1 MSITSRL
8 VTDARALVSLDRLL
22 TTNMLRRHFHAPA
35 PNHSILPNPPPTAPS
50 KASLSVGD
58 EPALLPASDSLAAIG
73 AHCLSLQL
81 SKCQVLQ
88 LDLRQRSDRSSHANA
103 KTASTLLETTCFA
116 DLLLLAYLSTGRTY
130 GGGQTAESQ
139 WGAGEES
146 QAWRALV
153 PPFVKAPPPGKVT
166 REALRY
172 LRLMGALELPSP
184 ALEKQ
189 LLLAYI
195 EHVHPDF
202 PVMELHDFL
211 RRVSDRSGRH
221 GQVSLLLYQSAM
233 FAASAFIKS
242 EYLAAAGFPN
252 RRALRRAIFQAA
264 KLLYDFDYEN
274 DKFTLVQSTFLLS
287 FWYEAP
293 DDSKETWHWS
303 GIAIS
308 QAQALGLHRSNVNAS
323 SVDPVK
329 RRQRRR
335 IWWSCVMR
343 DRQIGLGM
351 SRLIRIKDEDFDI
364 PELHED
370 DFQIETLDDNPVIS
384 RKDCPLVYDVGM
396 QQELAEMCVQ
406 KSKLYVLVGHVL
418 QAVQSFQV
426 ATSNRTRSVAAI
438 IEGNLEIFE
447 SVHRELVA
455 WAAALPKPCRY
466 RTLQRVEIE
475 QGRTAVAM
483 QRTLL
488 HMLYHTTVGKVY
500 HPLVRPPRL
509 ADPRIPAPEP
519 TAEQHIS
526 IEARQK
532 CKVAAAEITRMAAEM
547 HGLDLDRYFPTTGVT
562 VIMPAMLMHL
572 QDVSDPVKE
581 TREEAQ
587 RGFDT
592 CMSVLNTLRETYAAA
607 EFAAVFMDNVIRNK
621 PGLER
626 PGPPTGVPA
635 GPNPGE
641 ALSAAPPSQP
651 YAGQDMSVTMTDAP
665 RAGAYAM
672 IQPRELDGGLRQ
684 QSHGGLHPGL
694 NEMGLANL
702 PVMSQSPMVGGLT
715 SQELHMP
722 ATFPESTT
730 LLAALGTATATTLNG
745 TAGDSAAPD
754 SWPIEVVTHRVTPSD
769 GGSASTSPE
778 NMSEGYTL
786 VGDSSEGIDETT
798 STDFLSAEAFCS
810 MGPGG
815 DISAEGLSFPQF
827 ADDGWQK
834 WLNLPESDM
843 NGDGCWASAPEH
855 IDPGALNPSG
865 AEVFG

>member
-1 MSITSRL
+1 MS
-8 VTDARALVSLDRLL
+8 
-22 TTNMLRRHFHAPA
+22 
-35 PNHSILPNPPPTAPS
+35 PS
-50 KASLSVGD
+50 
-58 EPALLPASDSLAAIG
+58 
-73 AHCLSLQL
+73 
-81 SKCQVLQ
+81 
-88 LDLRQRSDRSSHANA
+88 
-103 KTASTLLETTCFA
+103 
-116 DLLLLAYLSTGRTY
+116 
-130 GGGQTAESQ
+130 
-139 WGAGEES
+139 
-146 QAWRALV
+146 
-153 PPFVKAPPPGKVT
+153 VKAPSPGKVT
-166 REALRY
+166 REGLRY
-172 LRLMGALELPSP
+172 LQLMGALELPSP

-189 LLLAYI
+189 LVLAYI

-202 PVMELHDFL
+202 PVLELHDFL

-242 EYLAAAGFPN
+242 EYLSAAGFPN

-264 KLLYDFDYEN
+264 KLLHDFDYEN
-274 DKFTLVQSTFLLS
+274 DKFTLVQSTLLLS

-308 QAQALGLHRSNVNAS
+308 QAQALGLHRSTVNAS
-323 SVDPVK
+323 NVDPVR

-370 DFQIETLDDNPVIS
+370 DFQIETLDDNSLIS

-396 QQELAEMCVQ
+396 QQQLAEMCVQ
-406 KSKLYVLVGHVL
+406 KAKLYVLVGHVL

-426 ATSNRTRSVAAI
+426 ATGNRTRSVAAI

-447 SVHRELVA
+447 GVHRKLVA
-455 WAAALPKPCRY
+455 WAAALPTPCRY
-466 RTLQRVEIE
+466 RSPQRAETE

-488 HMLYHTTVGKVY
+488 HMLYQTTIGKVY
-500 HPLVRPPRL
+500 HPLVRPSRVP
-509 ADPRIPAPEP
+509 DPRNPATEP

-526 IEARQK
+526 LVARQK
-532 CKVAAAEITRMAAEM
+532 CKEAAAEITRMAREM
-547 HGLDLDRYFPTTGVT
+547 HELDLDRYFPTTGVT

-607 EFAAVFMDNVIRNK
+607 EYAAIFMDNVIRNK

-626 PGPPTGVPA
+626 PAASAA
-635 GPNPGE
+635 GANPGQGP
-641 ALSAAPPSQP
+641 SAEPPSQP
-651 YAGQDMSVTMTDAP
+651 YAGQSISAVMTNAP
-665 RAGAYAM
+665 RADSYAM

-702 PVMSQSPMVGGLT
+702 PAMSESPMVGGLT
-715 SQELHMP
+715 SQAIQMP
-722 ATFPESTT
+722 GAGATFPETMA
-730 LLAALGTATATTLNG
+730 LLTALGTTTTSTASG
-745 TAGDSAAPD
+745 SSAAPD
-754 SWPIEVVTHRVTPSD
+754 PWPIEVVPHHISSSD
-769 GGSASTSPE
+769 GGSASMSPE
-778 NMSEGYTL
+778 NTSEGYTL
-786 VGDSSEGIDETT
+786 VSGGDSSQG
-798 STDFLSAEAFCS
+798 TDITAPVDFSAEAFC
-810 MGPGG
+810 MAPGG
-815 DISAEGLSFPQF
+815 DISAEGLSFPQL
-827 ADDGWQK
+827 ADDGWQN
-834 WLNLPESDM
+834 WLNLPESDL
-843 NGDGCWASAPEH
+843 NGDGWAGVPEH
-855 IDPGALNPSG
+855 IDPVTLNPNG
-865 AEVFG
+865 AEVCG